1 MAKAKRKSLGAQIAS
16 LIVIILLVAL
26 ILCAVL
32 ELFVA
37 PKHSNIESK
46 YENRKDVSVSTS
58 TGTLLGVNVPGAEA
72 ASLLF
77 LGYGYSNS
85 AITDDITAFTTI
97 SCYKEKD
104 GEKTYYSAYV
114 IYFDSMKDANTVREA
129 IQSKVK
135 ENDDKIMIRG
145 KTLVF
150 GDQDA
155 VLKYYAVLF

>member
-1 MAKAKRKSLGAQIAS
+1 MAKAKRKSLGAKIAS
-16 LIVIILLVAL
+16 LIVILLMIAI

-37 PKHSNIESK
+37 PKYANVESK
-46 YENRKDVSVSTS
+46 YSNRKDVSVSTT
-58 TGTLLGVNVPGAEA
+58 TGTLLGESIPGAEA
-72 ASLLF
+72 ATLLF
-77 LGYGYSNS
+77 IGYGYSNS
-85 AITDDITAFTTI
+85 AITDDVTALTTI
-97 SCYKEKD
+97 SYSEEKD
-104 GEKTYYSAYV
+104 GDTTYYTAVV

-135 ENDDKIMIRG
+135 EKDKKIMVRG

-150 GDQDA
+150 GDQKA